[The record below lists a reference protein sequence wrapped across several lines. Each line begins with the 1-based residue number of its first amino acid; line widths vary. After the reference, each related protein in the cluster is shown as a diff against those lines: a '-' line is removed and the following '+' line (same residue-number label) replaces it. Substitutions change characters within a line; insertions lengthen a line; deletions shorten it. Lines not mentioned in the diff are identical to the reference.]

1 MVTVPV
7 SSFQHIDEAVV
18 LRDDQMARSR
28 ALLQLQ
34 DRWRVR
40 GEASAL
46 FVEQELENL
55 VGAEMRDE
63 DETVRVVDAD
73 RVRIA
78 RGWHNLQ
85 RLADPAVRADWVHA
99 YEIGS
104 VGRPEKKST
113 ATVER
118 DVGKAFR

>member
-1 MVTVPV
+1 
-7 SSFQHIDEAVV
+7 
-18 LRDDQMARSR
+18 MARSR
-28 ALLQLQ
+28 TLLQLQ

-46 FVEQELENL
+46 LVEQELENL
-55 VGAEMRDE
+55 VGAEMWDE
-63 DETVRVVDAD
+63 DEAIRVIDPD

-85 RLADPAVRADWVHA
+85 RLTDTAIRADRVHA
-99 YEIGS
+99 YEVGG
-104 VGRPEKKST
+104 VGRPEKKSA

-118 DVGKAFR
+118 DVGKAFG

>member
-1 MVTVPV
+1 MKRLSCETT
-7 SSFQHIDEAVV
+7 
-18 LRDDQMARSR
+18 
-28 ALLQLQ
+28 
-34 DRWRVR
+34 RWRGPVPCFSCRTGGVFR

-118 DVGKAFR
+118 DGGRAFR